1 MYNSLLRK
9 GTRISLRSKVNE
21 SLITGIRL
29 IDSLLPIGLGQ
40 RQLILG
46 DRSTGKTSIFMFI
59 IISSYIFNY
68 IGSVDGFGIKR
79 LFSLYIGICLNLT
92 KISKLILN
100 IIFNHFL
107 LIICSHTSSTA
118 LLNYF
123 IPFIGL
129 TISERLRDRNYN
141 VLICFDDLSKHSKAF
156 RQISLILGNIPSRDA
171 FPASIFNVHSSL
183 LERCGKLNYIYGLGS
198 ITAFPI
204 IETINSDITDYIAT
218 NLISITDGQFYMS
231 KNLFIDNVRPAI
243 DSGLSVSRIGSA
255 SQCKLI
261 KIISSGLKNELTNLR
276 LVTNLNSIDYIKL
289 NSLNNIFYQNHLFV
303 SSLTI
308 TIFLLLIY
316 KNFLIYFNNGLTLNI
331 IYKLLILLFN
341 DYIYLSYII
350 LISKHY
356 YSIYIYSFISYYTYN
371 LIQFYNNIKSNK
383 LNCNNIS

>member
-68 IGSVDGFGIKR
+68 IGSIDGFGIKR
-79 LFSLYIGICLNLT
+79 LFSIYVGICLNLT

-107 LIICSHTSSTA
+107 LIICSHTSSTS

-198 ITAFPI
+198 ITAFPV

-231 KNLFIDNVRPAI
+231 KTLFIDNIRPAI

-261 KIISSGLKNELTNLR
+261 KLISSGLKNELTNLR
-276 LVTNLNSIDYIKL
+276 LLTNIDR
-289 NSLNNIFYQNHLFV
+289 
-303 SSLTI
+303 
-308 TIFLLLIY
+308 
-316 KNFLIYFNNGLTLNI
+316 
-331 IYKLLILLFN
+331 
-341 DYIYLSYII
+341 
-350 LISKHY
+350 
-356 YSIYIYSFISYYTYN
+356 
-371 LIQFYNNIKSNK
+371 KSVV
-383 LNCNNIS
+383 